1 MKFHLFIQYNCVGVL
16 TKIFIIIIIISLSKK
31 FHIKTKGTIKIEL
44 VINFI
49 TKKVVKVN
57 VIRLTIA
64 RLTAVSLTVIKQTV
78 ILIVVKLIVVEL
90 IFILI
95 DF

>member
-16 TKIFIIIIIISLSKK
+16 TKIFIIIISLSEK

-57 VIRLTIA
+57 F
-64 RLTAVSLTVIKQTV
+64 IKQTV

>member
-16 TKIFIIIIIISLSKK
+16 TKIFIIIISLSEK
-31 FHIKTKGTIKIEL
+31 FHIKTKGTIKVEL

-57 VIRLTIA
+57 F
-64 RLTAVSLTVIKQTV
+64 IKQTV
-78 ILIVVKLIVVEL
+78 ILIVVKLIVEL